1 MVRRSEG
8 EGEGEKGRSEGI
20 EGGRAEGGAR
30 GVRRV

>member
-1 MVRRSEG
+1 MVRRS